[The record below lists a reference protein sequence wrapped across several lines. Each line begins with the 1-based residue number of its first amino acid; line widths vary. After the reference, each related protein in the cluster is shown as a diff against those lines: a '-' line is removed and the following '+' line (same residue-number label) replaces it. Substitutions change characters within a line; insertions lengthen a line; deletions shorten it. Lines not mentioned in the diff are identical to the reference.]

1 MVRPPYGSV
10 NDTVES
16 TVGTPMILWS
26 IDTLD
31 WKTQDV
37 ESTVEEVMNN
47 VKDGS
52 IILMHDIFSTSVDAA
67 EILIPQLIEEGYQL
81 VTVHE
86 LASLHQA
93 QNLSTGV
100 TYAFN
105 RIK

>member
-1 MVRPPYGSV
+1 M
-10 NDTVES
+10 
-16 TVGTPMILWS
+16 M
-26 IDTLD
+26 
-31 WKTQDV
+31 

-86 LASLHQA
+86 LASLHQTE
-93 QNLSTGV
+93 LSTGV
-100 TYAFN
+100 TYGEFN

>member
-1 MVRPPYGSV
+1 MYKRQV
-10 NDTVES
+10 NDTVKS

-52 IILMHDIFSTSVDAA
+52 IILMHDIFSTSVDAVSYTH
-67 EILIPQLIEEGYQL
+67 LDVYKR
-81 VTVHE
+81 
-86 LASLHQA
+86 QA
-93 QNLSTGV
+93 IQ
-100 TYAFN
+100 YFCC
-105 RIK
+105 